1 MLRNLEAE
9 NVASRSTGATQP
21 QPGSLDMT
29 FTEFEEALKNTDEV
43 EITVTGRKSGR
54 RISNPVWFVHDGE
67 RLYLLPVKG
76 SDSDWYKNIL
86 KTPTMRLNAGGKEW
100 SSEVKPITDKAD
112 VHDIVEKFSNKYGA
126 DQVKKYYSKFDVAVD
141 VPSRGNQRRSA

>member
-1 MLRNLEAE
+1 MAN
-9 NVASRSTGATQP
+9 S
-21 QPGSLDMT
+21 
-29 FTEFEEALKNTDEV
+29 TDEI

-54 RISNPVWFVHDGE
+54 PISNPVWFVQDGKE
-67 RLYLLPVKG
+67 IYLLPVKG

-100 SSEVKPITDKAD
+100 RAEVTPVTDK
-112 VHDIVEKFSNKYGA
+112 VKVRNIVEKFRNKYGA

-141 VPSRGNQRRSA
+141 VPSSGTPRRTA